1 MLTVSNGYSKG
12 FITNTLSSFI
22 QLYLGGGTGRFIG
35 RDIYRLLRGM
45 VVLFN
50 SNRLTIESFLSRFE
64 MNGSG
69 SSEIFILPSDRHSL
83 EENLRLSW
91 KWLKYTGLHPNLL
104 LITVDQHRW
113 SSTVRFLFTIFIL
126 LLILGYG
133 VYQVVQLVIRSWKVE
148 KMVETVPN
156 VTCTIFLLYVIA
168 SQCLVWMKRKKIVEL
183 FKDWKQIEL
192 QSKCSHVTETKT
204 MINLLFNGVLFS
216 IICNIPMFFAWNVM
230 EPERTFF
237 LSHYSVVR
245 EMFGL
250 YAVCTVN
257 TFIITFFSI
266 LLLCSFFLPVIFF
279 YNVTLIVRNLTEE
292 WEARLRN
299 EEYLR
304 VIWRKYEK
312 IVDLVDQGNE
322 CFGAILII
330 QHFVFVSVI
339 CLAFF
344 FSLGHFQDPIL
355 MFFMLFGSATFTI
368 VSCTYNWM
376 LSQLYF
382 SKSKLQKSVIDALTR
397 DWYKQG
403 ETDRHLHGSF
413 LARLDKGDLAVC
425 PLNLFTVCPSN
436 LLSILGV
443 VMNYLVVLAQSR

>member
-1 MLTVSNGYSKG
+1 
-12 FITNTLSSFI
+12 
-22 QLYLGGGTGRFIG
+22 
-35 RDIYRLLRGM
+35 
-45 VVLFN
+45 
-50 SNRLTIESFLSRFE
+50 
-64 MNGSG
+64 
-69 SSEIFILPSDRHSL
+69 
-83 EENLRLSW
+83 
-91 KWLKYTGLHPNLL
+91 
-104 LITVDQHRW
+104 
-113 SSTVRFLFTIFIL
+113 
-126 LLILGYG
+126 
-133 VYQVVQLVIRSWKVE
+133 
-148 KMVETVPN
+148 
-156 VTCTIFLLYVIA
+156 
-168 SQCLVWMKRKKIVEL
+168 
-183 FKDWKQIEL
+183 
-192 QSKCSHVTETKT
+192 

-397 DWYKQG
+397 DWYKLG